1 VPIPGV
7 TARSLRD
14 RYDVVIVGGGLQ
26 GIALGYELAKLGVA
40 DVAVLD
46 ASWPGA
52 GASGRNGEMIRSAFA
67 SEEWCRLFDHCLD
80 RWHGLSAELDFN
92 TLFTPAGYAVLAAT
106 EAEAQGLRDQL
117 PRHREL
123 GIESEWVDAERAREI
138 VPAAHPDFV
147 RGAMWQRRGGFAHH
161 DAVLWGYARAAARQ
175 GVEIHAFSAVEDVL
189 VAGGR
194 AEGVVV
200 GGRRIGAGVVVD
212 CAGAF
217 AREVA
222 AMAGVA
228 LPTQRLLLEI
238 LVTESVQPFLRPAVA
253 SLALMGYCHQTSR
266 GEFVGG
272 TEWKAENPA
281 DDMGVSLAGLRDM
294 ASKWVRLFPQLAG
307 LRVVRHW
314 SGLVDHSPDLGP
326 VLGPAPEVDG
336 FVLCCGWIYGFM
348 GAPGTSELLARYI
361 VDGRMD
367 PRMAPFGVDRLHEG
381 RLVHEAALAV
391 PAEEPA

>member
-7 TARSLRD
+7 TTRPLRD

-26 GIALGYELAKLGVA
+26 GVALGYELAKAGVR
-40 DVAVLD
+40 DIAVLE
-46 ASWPGA
+46 ATWPGA

-92 TLFTPAGYAVLAAT
+92 TLFTPAGYAVLAAS

-123 GIESEWVDAERAREI
+123 GIRSEWLDAAAARSV
-138 VPAAHPDFV
+138 VPAASPEFV
-147 RGAMWQRRGGFAHH
+147 QGAMWQEHGGFAHH
-161 DAVLWGYARAAARQ
+161 DAVLWGYARAAARA
-175 GVEIHAFSAVEDVL
+175 GVEIHAFSAVDDVL
-189 VAGGR
+189 VRAGRVEGVTVRGQRVSAPLVVDAAGG
-194 AEGVVV
+194 
-200 GGRRIGAGVVVD
+200 
-212 CAGAF
+212 F
-217 AREVA
+217 AREIA

-272 TEWKAENPA
+272 TEWKSENPA
-281 DDMGVSLAGLRDM
+281 DDMVVTLEGLRDM

-326 VLGPAPEVDG
+326 VLGPAPEVEG

-348 GAPGTSELLARYI
+348 GAPGTSALLARSI

-367 PRMAPFGVDRLHEG
+367 PIIAPFGVQRLHEG
-381 RLVHEAALAV
+381 RLIHEGALAV
-391 PAEEPA
+391 PAEDAT